1 MSNYNSQA
9 LLAGLIEYRDSLERH
24 LTRLTPEYDRLA
36 NRWRAFSSVAE
47 GDYAE
52 QFRGGWLQTVSRFE
66 DYLNRSILIKAMLDR
81 RIADLEALNRPEG
94 EL

>member
-1 MSNYNSQA
+1 MSNYDSQA
-9 LLAGLIEYRDSLERH
+9 LLIGLIEYRDSLERH
-24 LTRLTPEYDRLA
+24 LARLTPEYDRLA
-36 NRWRAFSSVAE
+36 TRWRSFSSVAE

-52 QFRGGWLQTVSRFE
+52 QFRNGWLQTGSRFE
-66 DYLNRSILIKAMLDR
+66 DYINRSSLIKAMLDR

>member
-9 LLAGLIEYRDSLERH
+9 LLVGLIEYRDSLERH
-24 LTRLTPEYDRLA
+24 LSRLTPEYDRLS
-36 NRWRAFSSVAE
+36 NRWRSFSSVAE

-52 QFRGGWLQTVSRFE
+52 QFRAGWLQTGSRFK
-66 DYLNRSILIKAMLDR
+66 DYLNRSTTIKAMLDR